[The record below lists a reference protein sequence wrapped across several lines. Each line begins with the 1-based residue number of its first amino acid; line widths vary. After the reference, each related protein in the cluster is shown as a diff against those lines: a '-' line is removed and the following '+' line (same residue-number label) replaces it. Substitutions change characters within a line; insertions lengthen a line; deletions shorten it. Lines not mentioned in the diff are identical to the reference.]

1 VTVYLFLTVL
11 KTPRLSTNRGY
22 ITYLDKHPEEKHKIR
37 WAARRTAKQYVW
49 EKVIKNLIR
58 KLEYQASLQ
67 GLLALTTVIQEQRH
81 EARDYPPAEQLRLP
95 LPMGSWWRQHAE
107 ERLSPVS

>member
-1 VTVYLFLTVL
+1 METADPKEIET
-11 KTPRLSTNRGY
+11 Y